1 MKTTTAPISA
11 TVPISISTGS
21 QEARTRD
28 HGSQKP
34 SVEDAQ
40 NAVQTILRFVGED
53 PSRPGLI
60 DTPKRVVRAY
70 QELFSGYA
78 SDPLTFLLKSF
89 EETQGYREPVVVS
102 KIAFHSM
109 CEHHLMPFYGEA
121 HVAYVPHVRVVGL
134 SKIPRVVDA
143 LSRRLQM
150 QERLTQ
156 QIGDTLEEGL
166 DTPDVGV
173 VLRGTHL
180 CMCTRGIKQQNSFTT
195 TLTLRGAFQHSS
207 AWRDL
212 LLNA

>member
-1 MKTTTAPISA
+1 VKPS
-11 TVPISISTGS
+11 TVPISIRTGS
-21 QEARTRD
+21 PD
-28 HGSQKP
+28 DLISSKP
-34 SVEDAQ
+34 SVEEAQDAVRTLLQ
-40 NAVQTILRFVGED
+40 FIGED

-60 DTPKRVVRAY
+60 DTPKRVARAY
-70 QELFSGYA
+70 QELFSGYGTN
-78 SDPLTFLLKSF
+78 PLQFLVRSF

-102 KIAFHSM
+102 NIAFHSM
-109 CEHHLMPFYGEA
+109 CEHHLMPFHGVV
-121 HVAYVPHVRVVGL
+121 HVAYVPHIRVVGL
-134 SKIPRVVDA
+134 SKIPRVVEA

-173 VLRGTHL
+173 VIRGSHM
-180 CMCTRGIKQQNSFTT
+180 CMCTRGIKQQNALTT

-212 LLNA
+212 ILNA

>member
-1 MKTTTAPISA
+1 VKPSTG
-11 TVPISISTGS
+11 PISIRAGIHDALTHDI
-21 QEARTRD
+21 AAK
-28 HGSQKP
+28 KP
-34 SVEDAQ
+34 GIEDAQ
-40 NAVQTILRFVGED
+40 AAVETLLHFIGED
-53 PSRPGLI
+53 PSRPGLV
-60 DTPKRVVRAY
+60 DTPQRVVRAY
-70 QELFSGYA
+70 QELFSGYTTN
-78 SDPLTFLLKSF
+78 PLHFLLQSF

-102 KIAFHSM
+102 NIAFHSM
-109 CEHHLMPFYGEA
+109 CEHHLMPFYGEV

-134 SKIPRVVDA
+134 SKIPRVVEA

-173 VLRGTHL
+173 VIRGSHM
-180 CMCTRGIKQQNSFTT
+180 CMCTRGIKQQNSLTT

-212 LLNA
+212 LFNA